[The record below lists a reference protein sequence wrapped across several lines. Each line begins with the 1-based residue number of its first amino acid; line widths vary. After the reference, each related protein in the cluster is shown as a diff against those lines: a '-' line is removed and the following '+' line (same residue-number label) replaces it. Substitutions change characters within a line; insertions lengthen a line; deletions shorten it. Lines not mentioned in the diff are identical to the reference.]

1 MDGVDGVDGV
11 GGVDS
16 GELALAR
23 RERPVYDRYLIRERP
38 GVRRFSQMLKQ
49 SIALAGLFVVLAAGA
64 HAADLEG
71 KVLRVGTDATY
82 PPMETVDEA
91 TGEIVGFDVDMLTA
105 VCDRINCVPQFV
117 NTAWDGIFAALQQG
131 EFDLVV
137 SGVSITAERDQTMDF
152 SEPYL
157 VVSQAILVRVEDAE
171 LTADDFKMGGRK
183 LAAQTATTNA
193 QLAEELVGRD
203 SVSLYD
209 TFAGAILALQ
219 NADVDGVVIDGTSG
233 AAYEQEFAGELTIG
247 VTGLQADPLG
257 IVFQEGD
264 PLVDAFNE
272 GLAAIK
278 EDGTLDQLI
287 ANYWTTD

>member
-1 MDGVDGVDGV
+1 M
-11 GGVDS
+11 
-16 GELALAR
+16 
-23 RERPVYDRYLIRERP
+23 I
-38 GVRRFSQMLKQ
+38 KQ

-64 HAADLEG
+64 YAADLEG
-71 KVLRVGTDATY
+71 KVLKVGTDATY
-82 PPMETVDEA
+82 PPMETVDEG
-91 TGEIVGFDVDMLTA
+91 TGEIVGFDVDMLNA
-105 VCDRINCVPQFV
+105 VCERINCVPQFV

-137 SGVSITAERDQTMDF
+137 SGVSITAERDETMDF

-171 LTADDFKMGGRK
+171 LTADDFKIGGRK

-203 SVSLYD
+203 NVSLYD
-209 TFAGAILALQ
+209 AFAGAILALQ

-247 VTGLQADPLG
+247 VTGLQAGPLG